1 MYKFL
6 PFLSFIVHPYSTDD
20 LPSLLENVEREEIT
34 TRPCPAVTIHE
45 QLPCELEPPT
55 TSVED
60 EEDDCNIQ
68 QKQICKTVQNH
79 TYQIMNMLYCEVH
92 IFTPPV
98 LQVKPTEEELARLVG
113 SQMCAEWNKFSVYL
127 GVQKHVRDE
136 VSYNCQRMAKDCFI
150 EVVGRWL
157 SHERG
162 TGDNCR
168 TWETVFS
175 ALKEAGYTLLVEE
188 MKQKLSKR
196 QKSTQIHL
204 N

>member
-1 MYKFL
+1 M
-6 PFLSFIVHPYSTDD
+6 
-20 LPSLLENVEREEIT
+20 
-34 TRPCPAVTIHE
+34 
-45 QLPCELEPPT
+45 
-55 TSVED
+55 
-60 EEDDCNIQ
+60 
-68 QKQICKTVQNH
+68 
-79 TYQIMNMLYCEVH
+79 
-92 IFTPPV
+92 
-98 LQVKPTEEELARLVG
+98 KPTEEELARLVG

-188 MKQKLSKR
+188 VKQKLSKK
-196 QKSTQIHL
+196 QKSA
-204 N
+204 